1 MCAFHIIAK
10 AVATALLAV
19 TSSSLLLGYVVV
31 DHVLHW
37 AYRLAR
43 ADLVYFPTVPA
54 GASYAMA
61 PLLRVIM
68 KVLTDFTGE
77 RDNSQQPPFARA
89 APY

>member
-19 TSSSLLLGYVVV
+19 TSSSLLLGYIVT

-37 AYRLAR
+37 MYRIAR
-43 ADLVYFPTVPA
+43 ADLVYFPPVPPA
-54 GASYAMA
+54 VSYPVGAFV
-61 PLLRVIM
+61 RVTT

-77 RDNSQQPPFARA
+77 RDKSP
-89 APY
+89 